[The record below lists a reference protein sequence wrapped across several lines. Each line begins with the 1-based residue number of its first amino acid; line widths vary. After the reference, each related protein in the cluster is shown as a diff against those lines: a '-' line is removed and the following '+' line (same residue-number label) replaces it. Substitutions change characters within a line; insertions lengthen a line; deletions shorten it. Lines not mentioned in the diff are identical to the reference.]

1 MGVSG
6 PLPARD
12 KVRHLKSVARVSKS
26 GSLKSSVQGS
36 VVGVAPKAPSWLD
49 REGKAEWRRVVPELD
64 RLGLLAPLDRA
75 VLSAYCDVWSKF
87 VELRRMLK
95 DDGLIGVGHRGRPV
109 KHPAWQMYRDS
120 LSSCLKLWTQLA
132 LTPNARLSMEIPDPS
147 DEGSGAD
154 LLD

>member
-1 MGVSG
+1 MGVRG
-6 PLPARD
+6 PLPAQD

-36 VVGVAPKAPSWLD
+36 VVGAAPNAPSWLD
-49 REGKAEWRRVVPELD
+49 REGKAEWRRVVPELE
-64 RLGLLAPLDRA
+64 RLGLLASLDRA

-87 VELRRMLK
+87 VELRRLLK

-109 KHPAWQMYRDS
+109 KHPGWQMYRDS

-132 LTPNARLSMEIPDPS
+132 LTPNARLRMEIPEQGN
-147 DEGSGAD
+147 EGSGAD

>member
-26 GSLKSSVQGS
+26 SSMRSSVQGS
-36 VVGVAPKAPSWLD
+36 VVGVAPKVPSWLD
-49 REGKAEWRRVVPELD
+49 REGKAEWRRIVPELE
-64 RLGLLAPLDRA
+64 RLGLLSTLDRA

-87 VELRRMLK
+87 VELRRLLK

-109 KHPAWQMYRDS
+109 KHPGWQIYRDS
-120 LSSCLKLWTQLA
+120 LAECQRLWVQLA
-132 LTPNARLSMEIPDPS
+132 LTPNARLRMELPDRPAA
-147 DEGSGAD
+147 GSGVD